1 MLASVEKTGRL
12 LVAHEASRNF
22 GPGGEIAAT
31 VSEELFGKLKAP
43 VKRLGGATCAVPF
56 AKNLETA
63 FVVQPDD
70 MVAAVKDLMG

>member
-31 VSEELFGKLKAP
+31 VAEELFGKLKAP
-43 VKRLGGATCAVPF
+43 VKRLGGPTCPVPF

-63 FVVQPDD
+63 FIVQPDV
-70 MVAAVKDLMG
+70 MVAAVKEMMA